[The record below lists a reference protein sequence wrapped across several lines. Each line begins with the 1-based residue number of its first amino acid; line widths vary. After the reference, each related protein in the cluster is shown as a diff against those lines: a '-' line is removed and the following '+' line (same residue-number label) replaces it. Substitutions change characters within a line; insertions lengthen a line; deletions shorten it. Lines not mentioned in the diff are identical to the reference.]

1 MKTNFTF
8 RHEETQEAPRRYAQ
22 ERLDKLEKY
31 FHRPLEANVVI
42 TLDKH
47 HHEVE
52 ITILADGTTLTGKDS
67 AADLMSALDLV
78 ADKLEIQAQR
88 HRDRYKRRKGKEFE
102 AAPAA
107 GDATPAGLSREPQ
120 IIRADR
126 FQPKP
131 LSVEEAL
138 LLLRENGDTFIVFRN
153 AATELV
159 NVLYRRNDGHFGLI
173 EPNNPA

>member
-8 RHEETQEAPRRYAQ
+8 RHAETQEPARRYLQ

-47 HHEVE
+47 RYEVE
-52 ITILADGTTLTGKDS
+52 INILADGTTMTGKDT
-67 AADLMSALDLV
+67 AADLMAVLDLV
-78 ADKLEIQAQR
+78 ADKLEVQAQR
-88 HRDRYKRRKGKEFE
+88 HRDRYKRRKGKEVE
-102 AAPAA
+102 APFPVEPPTVAS
-107 GDATPAGLSREPQ
+107 TEPQ
-120 IIRADR
+120 IIRSDR

-138 LLLRENGDTFIVFRN
+138 LLLRENGDDFIVFRN

-159 NVLYRRNDGHFGLI
+159 NVLYCRKDGQYGLI

>member
-8 RHEETQEAPRRYAQ
+8 RHAETQEPARRYMQ

-47 HHEVE
+47 RYEVE

-67 AADLMSALDLV
+67 AADLMSSLDLV
-78 ADKLEIQAQR
+78 ADKLEVQAQR
-88 HRDRYKRRKGKEFE
+88 HRDRYKRRKGREPE
-102 AAPAA
+102 APAPA
-107 GDATPAGLSREPQ
+107 ERPAGAAVEPQ
-120 IIRADR
+120 IFRSER

-138 LLLRENGDTFIVFRN
+138 ILLRDNGDNFIVFRN
-153 AATELV
+153 AATELI
-159 NVLYRRNDGHFGLI
+159 NVLYRRKDGHYGLI

>member
-8 RHEETQEAPRRYAQ
+8 RHAEPQEAARDYAQ

-47 HHEVE
+47 RYEVE
-52 ITILADGTTLTGKDS
+52 VAIAADGTTLNGKDS
-67 AADLMSALDLV
+67 AADLLAALDLV
-78 ADKLEIQAQR
+78 ADKMEIQAQR

-102 AAPAA
+102 PPAA
-107 GDATPAGLSREPQ
+107 GAAETPAGTGSEPQ
-120 IIRADR
+120 IIRSDR

-131 LSVEEAL
+131 LSVEDAL
-138 LLLRENGDTFIVFRN
+138 ILLRDNGDAFIVFRN
-153 AATELV
+153 ASTELV
-159 NVLYRRNDGHFGLI
+159 NVLYRRLDGHFGLI
-173 EPNNPA
+173 EPDNPA